1 MPKPRGTSPY
11 DPRDAYDLSDRTAV
25 VAGAA
30 SDIGAAIARA
40 FAAVGARLVLGDL
53 DAERLETVA
62 RSLREAGGEAEARKT
77 DVTDA
82 ASVDAL
88 VAAAGPRLDVMVN
101 LAGVIGDATVAETSD
116 AELDRVLDV
125 NAKGVFLGCRA
136 AVRAMTPHGAGA
148 IVNMASSGAYEP
160 LPGLASYGMSKAAV
174 VSLTRSLAA
183 EVGRHGIRVNAVAPG
198 YVEGGMSA
206 RRARNPDGSV
216 DAARLEAVREQ
227 VRRRVPLGVL
237 SGPEDVAHAVLYL
250 ASDASRTTTG
260 QVLHPNGGRP
270 MVS

>member
-1 MPKPRGTSPY
+1 MS
-11 DPRDAYDLSDRTAV
+11 DPRAAFDLSGRTAV
-25 VAGAA
+25 VAGAG

-40 FAAVGARLVLGDL
+40 LAGVGARLVLGDL
-53 DAERLETVA
+53 DGTRLEAAAKTV
-62 RSLREAGGEAEARKT
+62 REAGGEAEALVT
-77 DVTDA
+77 DVTSGS
-82 ASVDAL
+82 SVEAL
-88 VAAAGPRLDVMVN
+88 VAAAGERLDVMVN
-101 LAGVIGDATVAETSD
+101 LAGVIGDASVADTSD
-116 AELDRVLDV
+116 EELERVLAV
-125 NAKGVFLGCRA
+125 NVKGVFLGCRA
-136 AVRAMTPHGAGA
+136 AVRAMVPAGHGA

-206 RRARNPDGSV
+206 RRARRADGSV
-216 DAARLEAVREQ
+216 DPEKLAEVREQ

-237 SGPEDVAHAVLYL
+237 SQPDDVALAVLYL

-270 MVS
+270 MLS

>member
-1 MPKPRGTSPY
+1 MI
-11 DPRDAYDLSDRTAV
+11 DPRDAYDLSGRTAV
-25 VAGAA
+25 LSGAA
-30 SDIGAAIARA
+30 SDIGAASARA

-53 DAERLETVA
+53 DGPRLEAVA
-62 RSLREAGGEAEARKT
+62 KALREAGATAETHAT

-101 LAGVIGDATVAETSD
+101 LAGVMLDGLVADTSD
-116 AELDRVLDV
+116 EALARVLDV
-125 NAKGVFLGCRA
+125 NARGVFLGCRA

-148 IVNMASSGAYEP
+148 IVNVASSAAYDP
-160 LPGLASYGMSKAAV
+160 LPGAASYGMSKAAV

-206 RRARNPDGSV
+206 RRARDADGRI
-216 DAARLEAVREQ
+216 DPERLEAVREQ
-227 VRRRVPLGVL
+227 VRRRVPLGLL
-237 SGPEDVAHAVLYL
+237 SQPDDVAHAVLYL
-250 ASDASRTTTG
+250 ATDASRTTTG